1 MLLILGFTPIVASP
15 REKQPRVCV
24 CVCVCV
30 CVYVCVYVCDIHS
43 SMMSL
48 TLKYS
53 DWNVRVLGHE
63 IVDYV
68 EAGYIPSLSNTY
80 QNLILYVWRNGVWDS
95 VMGVW

>member
-24 CVCVCV
+24 CVC
-30 CVYVCVYVCDIHS
+30 VCDIHS

-80 QNLILYVWRNGVWDS
+80 QNLILCVWRNGVWDS
-95 VMGVW
+95 VMDVW